1 MTVADLTTLRSTI
14 ATALTNASVW
24 NVYSYP
30 PPVLQVNSVIVSPS
44 DPYIVPSNNSQV
56 TISPLA
62 NFDIICVSPYLD
74 NQGNLANIETMLV
87 SVFTLLSA
95 SSLVFNISGASAPA
109 LLDSPSGQML
119 SSAFKISVLT
129 TWS

>member
-1 MTVADLTTLRSTI
+1 MTTADLTTLRSTI

-56 TISPLA
+56 TIAPLA

-119 SSAFKISVLT
+119 SSSFKISVLT